1 MSTESRSAG
10 APAEGPGPLR
20 RSKEAVKA
28 ASLAAAYEL
37 LTEAGFSGVNF
48 DEVSRRSGV
57 AKTTIYRY
65 WPTRTAL
72 LFDAVMQFAPRLQT
86 PNTGS
91 LWSDLTAL
99 ALGLAQR
106 LRTGRW
112 SFAMPS
118 IVDAAERDKEVA
130 EFQSRTHA
138 GMLSGF
144 SVIAARAQARGELGP
159 KFDVSALMATI
170 AGPLFYRRWFSREE
184 LDEAFVRGVVERALG
199 TSAGQGER
207 RRPSPPTSRTPAKS

>member
-1 MSTESRSAG
+1 VVSTKSRSAG
-10 APAEGPGPLR
+10 APAKGLEPLR

-37 LTEAGFSGVNF
+37 LTEAGLSGVSF

-57 AKTTIYRY
+57 AKTTIYRH
-65 WPTRTAL
+65 WPSRSAL

-91 LWSDLTAL
+91 LRGDLTAL

-106 LRTGRW
+106 LQTGRW
-112 SFAMPS
+112 SCAMPS
-118 IVDAAERDKEVA
+118 IIDAAERDKEVA

-138 GMLSGF
+138 GMMSGF
-144 SVIAARAQARGELGP
+144 SAIAARAQARGELGP
-159 KFDVSALMATI
+159 NFDVSDLTAAI
-170 AGPLFYRRWFSREE
+170 AGPLFYRRWFSRQE
-184 LDEAFVRGVVERALG
+184 LDEAFVRRVVERALG
-199 TSAGQGER
+199 CDSSGHG
-207 RRPSPPTSRTPAKS
+207 

>member
-1 MSTESRSAG
+1 MSSKSRSVV
-10 APAEGPGPLR
+10 APAKGPEPQR

-37 LTEAGFSGVNF
+37 LTEAGLSGVTF

-57 AKTTIYRY
+57 AKTTIYRH
-65 WPTRTAL
+65 WPSRTAL

-91 LWSDLTAL
+91 FRGDLTAL

-106 LRTGRW
+106 LQTGRW
-112 SFAMPS
+112 ASAMPS
-118 IVDAAERDKEVA
+118 IVDAAERDAEVA

-138 GMLSGF
+138 GMMSGF
-144 SVIAARAQARGELGP
+144 GAIAARAQARGELGP
-159 KFDVSALMATI
+159 NFDVSELTASI
-170 AGPLFYRRWFSREE
+170 AGPLFYRRWFSRQE
-184 LDEAFVRGVVERALG
+184 LDDVFVRGVVERALG
-199 TSAGQGER
+199 WS
-207 RRPSPPTSRTPAKS
+207 K